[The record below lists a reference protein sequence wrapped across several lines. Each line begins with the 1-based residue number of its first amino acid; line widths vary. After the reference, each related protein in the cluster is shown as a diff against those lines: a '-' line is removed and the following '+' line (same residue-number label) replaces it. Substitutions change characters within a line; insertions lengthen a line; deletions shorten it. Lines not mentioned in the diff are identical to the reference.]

1 MFNPGSTSPSLLE
14 GYDATSDYRAFTF
27 CGQAFQPVQR
37 VHVDP
42 LSLAATY
49 GVAVAFLSSRY

>member
-14 GYDATSDYRAFTF
+14 GCVATSGYGTFTLFGRAFQHARR
-27 CGQAFQPVQR
+27 C
-37 VHVDP
+37 HNYP

-49 GVAVAFLSSRY
+49 GVSVDFLSSGY